1 LPFKRG
7 KTIHSQHSK
16 MTAKNKNKKKGP
28 FIRSKKGIALIV
40 LSTVVIVAAL
50 FLIFKI
56 EDIAENRLLAVI
68 NAELEPNAE
77 IEFGEFSFSLL
88 PAGLTIRDIRLVH
101 LIPFEEHTPTKSS
114 DTIKTFEIKEIGF
127 SGINIYRMLLERQ
140 WILDRIR
147 IDGLLFELVPL
158 TTGRLTDA
166 TPFQQP
172 PPFLIDKIIL
182 SNGRFSIFSER
193 DDDEPR
199 YDIQNIYSEVE
210 SFSVP
215 DINDP
220 FHTYFEE
227 LTFRSSAFLYNTRN
241 GNYTIGVDSLST
253 NSREGYLFAKGG
265 KVNPLYSARE
275 MAEKKG
281 YETDQFDV
289 QFETFSMDKFDLK
302 RWFEENDLAASLV
315 RFDEPS
321 ISIHRDKSFPRE
333 ERDERSLPTDHLR
346 NLPFTLQ
353 IDSVAIRNGFL
364 SYTEDFVDEGRKGN
378 ITFNNVDLTVEKL
391 QNHHHE
397 DSISISV
404 SSRFFDLADLNL
416 SGEFVLQEQSSHTIR
431 GSMSGFDLTQLNQ
444 HLEKWVF
451 VRVGKGNADH
461 LDFYFSADE
470 DRALGEMQF
479 IYHDLEIRFLD
490 EDSLEET
497 RNRRLRS
504 FFANLIRVRSGNSAD
519 NPRIGTIDFE
529 RDKERSVFNYWW
541 KSVASGL
548 KDSVER

>member
-1 LPFKRG
+1 MSA
-7 KTIHSQHSK
+7 KT
-16 MTAKNKNKKKGP
+16 KNKKKGP

-40 LSTVVIVAAL
+40 FIAILIAAAL
-50 FLIFKI
+50 FVVFKI

-101 LIPFEEHTPTKSS
+101 LIPFEEHTPTKST
-114 DTIKTFEIKEIGF
+114 DAIKSFEIKEIGF

-147 IDGLLFELVPL
+147 IDGLNFELVPL
-158 TTGRLTDA
+158 TRGRLTDA

-182 SNGRFSIFSER
+182 SNGSFSIFSER
-193 DDDEPR
+193 DDDDEPR
-199 YDIQNIYSEVE
+199 YHIQNIYSEVE

-215 DINDP
+215 DIQDP

-227 LTFRSSAFLYNTRN
+227 LLFQSSAFLYNTRD

-253 NSREGYLFAKGG
+253 NSREGFLFAKGG
-265 KVNPLYSARE
+265 KVNPLYSAHE
-275 MAEKKG
+275 MAEKIG

-289 QFETFSMDKFDLK
+289 QFNTFSMDEFDLK
-302 RWFEENDLAASLV
+302 RWFEESDLAASLV

-353 IDSVAIRNGFL
+353 IDSIEIKNGFI
-364 SYTEDFVDEGRKGN
+364 SYTEDFVDEGRKGK
-378 ITFNNVDLTVEKL
+378 ITFNNVDLTVQKL
-391 QNHHHE
+391 QNHHSE
-397 DSISISV
+397 DSISVSV
-404 SSRFFDLADLNL
+404 SSRFLDLADLNL
-416 SGEFVLQEQSSHTIR
+416 NAMFVLEEQSSHTIR
-431 GSMSGFDLTQLNQ
+431 GSMSGFDLARLNE
-444 HLEKWVF
+444 HLEEWVF
-451 VRVGKGNADH
+451 IRVRKGVADH

-470 DRALGEMQF
+470 QRALGEMQF

-504 FFANLIRVRSGNSAD
+504 FFANMIRVRSGNSAD

-548 KDSVER
+548 QDSVER